1 MASTLTIRCS
11 DGIGLITLNRPDAM
25 NTLTGEML
33 ADLGAAYLQCDRDDA
48 VKVIVITGSGK
59 AFCAGA
65 DLSNGGNTFDSS
77 ERSDI
82 NSCPLAIQAW
92 ELRKPIIAACNGHAI
107 GVGLS
112 IATQCDI
119 RVVAKDSKYGFLQ
132 NRRGVVTDFGMT
144 ALLPKIVGMEA
155 AFELLVRAPKLNG
168 DELQAI
174 GLASRSVEAD
184 HVLDEALSIAKDMVE
199 NCSPLVMGMHKRL
212 LWDNM
217 DKSLEDAIEHE
228 SDGLNYSMRKPDA
241 LEGGVAFFEKRKP
254 TWQAT
259 INNDWPEFWG

>member
-1 MASTLTIRCS
+1 M
-11 DGIGLITLNRPDAM
+11 
-25 NTLTGEML
+25 
-33 ADLGAAYLQCDRDDA
+33 
-48 VKVIVITGSGK
+48 
-59 AFCAGA
+59 
-65 DLSNGGNTFDSS
+65 
-77 ERSDI
+77 
-82 NSCPLAIQAW
+82 
-92 ELRKPIIAACNGHAI
+92 
-107 GVGLS
+107 GLS

-155 AFELLVRAPKLNG
+155 AFELLVRAPKLSG

-174 GLASRSVEAD
+174 GLASRSVDAD
-184 HVLDEALSIAKDMVE
+184 QVLDEALAIAKDMVD

-212 LWDNM
+212 LWDNV
-217 DKSLEDAIEHE
+217 DKSIADAIEHE

-241 LEGGVAFFEKRKP
+241 LEGGVAFFEKRAP
-254 TWQAT
+254 AWQAT